1 MGQVGSKQLLVQMLK
16 TMLRARGM
24 RASDKQLH
32 SFLAFVEKVCPW
44 FPVEGTVNLET
55 WRRVGAQ
62 LQAYYTAHGPT
73 KVPVETFG
81 LWGLVRDCLDPGHE
95 TTKMSEQVQPTAP
108 PLEEEAETKEEP
120 LDPGDVA
127 ELEDEAPRYHHDDDW
142 DGIMFSTEEKG
153 DEGKVEAALPLDKGG
168 WVEAKLVELEDMIK
182 QLHVGVRPP
191 LTDEGIVPPVQR
203 GPRPTPTPS
212 IIAGLDPPPPPPPVE
227 SLFSPQPPTPTW
239 KREKEKHWLP
249 PLCRGR

>member
-1 MGQVGSKQLLVQMLK
+1 M
-16 TMLRARGM
+16 
-24 RASDKQLH
+24 
-32 SFLAFVEKVCPW
+32 
-44 FPVEGTVNLET
+44 
-55 WRRVGAQ
+55 
-62 LQAYYTAHGPT
+62 
-73 KVPVETFG
+73 
-81 LWGLVRDCLDPGHE
+81 
-95 TTKMSEQVQPTAP
+95 
-108 PLEEEAETKEEP
+108 EEEAETKEEP
-120 LDPGDVA
+120 LDPGDAA
-127 ELEDEAPRYHHDDDW
+127 ELEDEAARYHHDDDW

-227 SLFSPQPPTPTW
+227 SLFSPQPPPYLEARERKTLVTSPLQRAVREGREQGDLMEGFQAYPVLQPPGQQQRQYYAIPW
-239 KREKEKHWLP
+239 KQFPENC
-249 PLCRGR
+249 LCSVWSFRSFYTYCFGDHGS

>member
-1 MGQVGSKQLLVQMLK
+1 
-16 TMLRARGM
+16 
-24 RASDKQLH
+24 
-32 SFLAFVEKVCPW
+32 
-44 FPVEGTVNLET
+44 
-55 WRRVGAQ
+55 
-62 LQAYYTAHGPT
+62 
-73 KVPVETFG
+73 
-81 LWGLVRDCLDPGHE
+81 
-95 TTKMSEQVQPTAP
+95 
-108 PLEEEAETKEEP
+108 
-120 LDPGDVA
+120 
-127 ELEDEAPRYHHDDDW
+127 
-142 DGIMFSTEEKG
+142 MFSTEEKG